1 MGVSID
7 SHHCFCQ
14 GSTPAPASA
23 AAVPSEQLSPIATAV
38 TSASAP
44 VASELSIAAEI
55 AAETDLASVLEEAL
69 DPKDL

>member
-1 MGVSID
+1 MGVSIE

-44 VASELSIAAEI
+44 VASELSIAAE
-55 AAETDLASVLEEAL
+55 ADLASVLEEAL